1 MSGTSYDRIPYLSHP
16 ISCTHPSVLAT
27 AARFADLQAPDLK
40 NARVLELG
48 CGTGANLLPMADAF
62 PEATFVGVDL
72 STRQIEMGAQLARRA
87 ALTNL
92 QLIAR
97 SITEIDASFGTFDHI
112 ICHGVYS
119 WVPREVRR
127 SILEICR
134 RNLAPAGLAYISYNT
149 YPGWHMRGIV
159 RDLLY
164 FHARHF
170 ASPDEQIASAR
181 SLLESLVEMVGNDKS
196 NFANILRGERERLQ
210 DEDDRY
216 LFHEHLEAFNEP
228 CYFYQFLE
236 QIAEHELQF
245 VGEAMVGNLQVQ
257 VAGDA
262 LRTLASIATDALD
275 LEQYLDFLVTRTFR
289 RSVLCHAGVPV
300 RRSPNPA
307 VIERMYATGVLRP
320 IRADLDLRP
329 GVAERFKTPPGGTI
343 TTDDAVLKSA
353 LTVLAE
359 DWPTS
364 MPFAT
369 LRDAA
374 KSRLRETGV
383 DADALWREKIDGADP
398 LAARLLQCYT
408 LGTVELSCD
417 PPRYTTAISDAP
429 ETTRLARLQAEEG
442 LPISNG
448 RHRTARDLN
457 DFDRLL
463 LSQLDGARDRR
474 QLAEALTDRMR
485 VGGLAIES
493 SDETPV
499 DPQTIERMIPE
510 LIEVA
515 LHRLSRSALLV
526 G

>member
-1 MSGTSYDRIPYLSHP
+1 MAGTSYDRIPYLSHP
-16 ISCTHPSVLAT
+16 IACTHPSVLAT

-48 CGTGANLLPMADAF
+48 CGTGANLLPMADTF
-62 PEATFVGVDL
+62 PEASFVGVDL
-72 STRQIEMGAQLARRA
+72 SIRQIEMGAQLARRA
-87 ALTNL
+87 GLANL
-92 QLIAR
+92 QLIAT
-97 SITEIDASFGTFDHI
+97 SITEIDASFGTFDYI

-134 RNLAPAGLAYISYNT
+134 RNLSHAGLAYISYNT

-181 SLLESLVEMVGNDKS
+181 SLLDSLVEMVGNDKS

-210 DEDDRY
+210 DEDDHY

-245 VGEAMVGNLQVQ
+245 VAEAMVGNLQVQ
-257 VAGDA
+257 VAGEA
-262 LRTLASIATDALD
+262 LRTLASMATDALD

-300 RRSPNPA
+300 RRAPNPA
-307 VIERMYATGVLRP
+307 VVERMYVTGVLRP
-320 IRADLDLRP
+320 LGADLDLRL

-343 TTDDAVLKSA
+343 TTGDAVLKSA

-359 DWPTS
+359 DWPTP

-374 KSRLRETGV
+374 KSRLHEAGV
-383 DADALWREKIDGADP
+383 DADALWQEKVDGTDP

-417 PPRYTTAISDAP
+417 RPRYTTKISDAP
-429 ETTRLARLQAEEG
+429 RTTRLARVQAEQD

-457 DFDRLL
+457 DFDCLL
-463 LSQLDGARDRR
+463 LPQLDGTRDHH
-474 QLAEALTDRMR
+474 QLAEALTDRLR
-485 VGGLAIES
+485 DGRLAIQS

-499 DPQTIERMIPE
+499 DPQAVEEAIPE
-510 LIEVA
+510 LIEAA
-515 LHRLSRSALLV
+515 LQRLARSALLV